1 MVDWDKLVLIRGDLV
16 PTFFL
21 NSPCLGDRS
30 LAAEASLELD
40 FSFGPPG
47 VERSLEAEN
56 SLEEERFC
64 PTC

>member
-1 MVDWDKLVLIRGDLV
+1 MAERLTDRRRLGADV
-16 PTFFL
+16 FL
-21 NSPCLGDRS
+21 NSPGLGVRS
-30 LAAEASLELD
+30 LAAEASLELN

-64 PTC
+64 LTC